1 MKIGHKG
8 KTDAIKQFII
18 ETLMRGKAAGNSL
31 TIHKGTAQCINSPRR
46 QFNKSE
52 IPITEKEKY
61 SIVLAQQK
69 SNGVAPK
76 RKSFLPPL
84 PQNQLKINKSS

>member
-46 QFNKSE
+46 
-52 IPITEKEKY
+52 
-61 SIVLAQQK
+61 
-69 SNGVAPK
+69 
-76 RKSFLPPL
+76 
-84 PQNQLKINKSS
+84 